1 MNSAKIGI
9 GTMAAAVALLT
20 ASPAFA
26 HVKLVDSNPAANSAV
41 APPRTIS
48 LTFDDKVVPAFS
60 SFELVMAG
68 HDMKVP
74 VNTVVSRDGKT
85 ITGTPQGRMMS
96 GAYKIQWTIASSD
109 GHRMKGE
116 VPFRVR

>member
-1 MNSAKIGI
+1 MILSKLGLAAL
-9 GTMAAAVALLT
+9 AAAASLLA

-26 HVKLVDSNPAANSAV
+26 HAKLVGSTPAANAV
-41 APPRTIS
+41 IAAPGTIS

-60 SFELVMAG
+60 SFELVMDG

-74 VNTVVSRDGKT
+74 VRTTVSKDGKT
-85 ITGTPQGRMMS
+85 ITGTPQGRMMP